1 MANMLG
7 AWTRL
12 LWAELP
18 EGVLEPWDVVLVISE
33 SSSSGSSVLFS
44 EGVLDLVLV
53 LAQVHASS
61 WAPLT
66 RPAAEA
72 EGVARPMCTT
82 VAEGWV
88 ARRTFCVR
96 HASVA
101 MLLVTTLTVN
111 TGGIIRVESWT
122 NSHSVQHHRQT

>member
-1 MANMLG
+1 ML
-7 AWTRL
+7 
-12 LWAELP
+12 P
-18 EGVLEPWDVVLVISE
+18 VIFE
-33 SSSSGSSVLFS
+33 SSSSGSSVSFS
-44 EGVLDLVLV
+44 EGAEGVLDLVLV

-61 WAPLT
+61 SCAPLI

-101 MLLVTTLTVN
+101 MLLVTISTVS
-111 TGGIIRVESWT
+111 TK
-122 NSHSVQHHRQT
+122 

>member
-1 MANMLG
+1 MV
-7 AWTRL
+7 
-12 LWAELP
+12 P
-18 EGVLEPWDVVLVISE
+18 VIFD
-33 SSSSGSSVLFS
+33 SSSSGSSVSFS
-44 EGVLDLVLV
+44 EGVEGVLDLVLV
-53 LAQVHASS
+53 FAQVHASS

-66 RPAAEA
+66 RPADEA

-101 MLLVTTLTVN
+101 MLLVTMSTVSTN
-111 TGGIIRVESWT
+111 DIIIRVESWT
-122 NSHSVQHHRQT
+122 YSHSVQHHRQT